1 MWHSN
6 LELLALVNLLKCLE
20 LSGSQTSREYGAP
33 AADECSAFAAL
44 EYCAPAA
51 GEFSFPSGGESGALT
66 AGKI

>member
-1 MWHSN
+1 MN
-6 LELLALVNLLKCLE
+6 CLE

-51 GEFSFPSGGESGALT
+51 AGEFSFPSGGESGALT